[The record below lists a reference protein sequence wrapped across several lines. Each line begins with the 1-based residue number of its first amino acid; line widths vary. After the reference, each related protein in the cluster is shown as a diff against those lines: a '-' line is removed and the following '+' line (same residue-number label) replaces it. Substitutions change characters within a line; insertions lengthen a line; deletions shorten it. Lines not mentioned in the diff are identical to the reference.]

1 MLKTKDGFLGIIS
14 EREDLNR
21 RIAENNNFDLN
32 KGYIKEYENILDFF
46 LKKI

>member
-1 MLKTKDGFLGIIS
+1 MGFLGIIS

-32 KGYIKEYENILDFF
+32 KDYIKEYKNILEIF
-46 LKKI
+46 LKNIKSNN